1 MRLAG
6 LSRVTVLRAG
16 LMVLDHSLGA
26 VCVLRVPLACT
37 KDVYDV

>member
-1 MRLAG
+1 MRLSG
-6 LSRVTVLRAG
+6 LLCVTVLHAG
-16 LMVLDHSLGA
+16 LMVLDHSLSA